1 MAIIC
6 VVFCVYHFHRLE
18 LPLKDTLL
26 EFLEPVDTSLTHYL
40 FKLLKKTLRDE
51 EPLPRT
57 SRTV

>member
-26 EFLEPVDTSLTHYL
+26 EFLEPVDTSLTHDL

-57 SRTV
+57 